1 MSDYSFFH
9 LGRIGADEVDNTQR
23 DMLNSRYSTYA
34 LSNFFDD
41 SNSHID
47 FATAHPQLTF
57 NAVNGGS
64 GVGGGVIDYETQL
77 TIQADQTRNLERLQL
92 NSRPFVTVPYLGRGS
107 CDPALELQLLHGEN
121 SQDKKSVGTIMAK
134 SFLDYSMYP
143 TDDKME
149 EFVHNTANTVEEAA
163 LDGWVRGGI
172 LTREMASDGH
182 YSAQGR
188 PASKL

>member
-1 MSDYSFFH
+1 MTDYSFFN
-9 LGRIGADEVDNTQR
+9 LGRIGADEIDDTQR
-23 DMLNSRYSTYA
+23 DMFNSRYSNYA

-64 GVGGGVIDYETQL
+64 GVGGAAVDSESQL
-77 TIQADQTRNLERLQL
+77 KIQVDQTRNLERLQL
-92 NSRPFVTVPYLGRGS
+92 NSRPFATVPYLGRGS
-107 CDPALELQLLHGEN
+107 CDPALELQLLQGEN
-121 SQDKKSVGTIMAK
+121 SQDKKSVSTIMSK

-143 TDDKME
+143 TDAKME
-149 EFVHNTANTVEEAA
+149 EFVQHTANTVEEAA
-163 LDGWVRGGI
+163 LDGWVRGGM

-188 PASKL
+188 PATNL